1 MLGRKR
7 DLIPWMRSGQIPM
20 GDMGECLSGCGR
32 MPLGGGWVDAFGEG
46 GLIPLGEGVRSF
58 DLGSLYL

>member
-1 MLGRKR
+1 MLGREG
-7 DLIPWMRSGQIPM
+7 DLIPWMRSGQIPL
-20 GDMGECLSGCGR
+20 GDVGECLSGC
-32 MPLGGGWVDAFGEG
+32 